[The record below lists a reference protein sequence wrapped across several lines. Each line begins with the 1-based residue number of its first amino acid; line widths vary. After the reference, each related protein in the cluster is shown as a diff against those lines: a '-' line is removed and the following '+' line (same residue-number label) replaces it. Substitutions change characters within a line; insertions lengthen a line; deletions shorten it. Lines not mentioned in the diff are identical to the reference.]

1 MYATPFHNIDISNKT
16 IVVTGA
22 AGFIGSNIVEYL
34 LKYNVG
40 KVIAIDNLATGHKE
54 NLEPFI
60 DKTNFTFLQLDITNE
75 ADLLTA
81 FKGVD
86 YIIHQA
92 ALGSVPRSI
101 EFPLATNHANVT
113 GFVTVLNAARQAGV
127 KRIVYASSSSVY
139 GDSKILPKEESVI
152 GNPLSPYAVSKLV
165 DEFYGSVF
173 ARTYN
178 MEIIGL
184 RYFNIFGPNQSPSG
198 AYAAAIPLFLN
209 ALMNGKQPSIFGDGE
224 QSRDFTFVENAVQ
237 ANIKAMCCDVK
248 FANGDVFNIAYGK
261 RITLN
266 ELLKLI
272 GEKLNVKV
280 NAEYKAERKGDVRD
294 SLANIDKA
302 KNAFGYNPEISIEQ
316 GLQPTI
322 EWFKQKFNL

>member
-1 MYATPFHNIDISNKT
+1 MFENTFHSIDISNKK

-34 LKYNVG
+34 LKYNAG
-40 KVIAIDNLATGHKE
+40 KVIAIDNLATGHQE
-54 NLEPFI
+54 NLNPFI
-60 DKTNFTFLQLDITNE
+60 GKSNFSFLQIDITNE
-75 ADLLTA
+75 QDLLNA
-81 FKGVD
+81 FEGVD

-101 EFPLATNHANVT
+101 EFPLATNNANVT
-113 GFVTVLNAARQAGV
+113 GFVTMLNAARMAGV
-127 KRIVYASSSSVY
+127 KRVVYASSSSVY

-152 GNPLSPYAVSKLV
+152 GNPLSPYAVSKLI

-178 MEIIGL
+178 MEIVGL

-209 ALMNGKQPSIFGDGE
+209 ALLHGKQPAIFGDGE

-237 ANIKAMCCDVK
+237 ANIKAMCCDALHAK
-248 FANGDVFNIAYGK
+248 GDVFNIAYGK

-266 ELLKLI
+266 QLLVLI

-280 NAEYKAERKGDVRD
+280 TAEYKAERKGDVRD

-302 KNAFGYNPEISIEQ
+302 KKALGYNPEVSIEQ

-322 EWFKQKFNL
+322 DWFKQKYNL

>member
-1 MYATPFHNIDISNKT
+1 MFENSFHNIDLSNKK
-16 IVVTGA
+16 IIVTGA

-40 KVIAIDNLATGHKE
+40 KVIAIDNLATGHEE
-54 NLEPFI
+54 NLKPFI
-60 DKTNFTFLQLDITNE
+60 GLSNFSFLKIDITNE
-75 ADLLTA
+75 QDLLKA
-81 FKGVD
+81 FQDVD

-101 EFPLATNHANVT
+101 EFPLATNNANVT
-113 GFVTVLNAARQAGV
+113 GFVTMLNAARVAGV
-127 KRIVYASSSSVY
+127 KRVVYASSSSVY

-152 GNPLSPYAVSKLV
+152 GTPLSPYAVSKLI

-209 ALMNGKQPSIFGDGE
+209 ALLNGKQPIIFGDGE

-237 ANIKAMCCDVK
+237 ANIKAMCCDAE
-248 FANGDVFNIAYGK
+248 FAKGNVFNIAYGK

-266 ELLKLI
+266 ELLVLI

-280 NAEYKAERKGDVRD
+280 AAEYKAERKGDVRD
-294 SLANIDKA
+294 SLANINKA
-302 KNAFGYNPEISIEQ
+302 KTAFGYTPDISIEQ

-322 EWFKQKFNL
+322 DWFKQKYNL